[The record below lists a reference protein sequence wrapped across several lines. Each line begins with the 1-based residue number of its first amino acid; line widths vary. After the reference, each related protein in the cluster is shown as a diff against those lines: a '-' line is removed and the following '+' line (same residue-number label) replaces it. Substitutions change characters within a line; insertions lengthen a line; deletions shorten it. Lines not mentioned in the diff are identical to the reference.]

1 MFQNQSFIYFQIP
14 GIRWHCCSYQVQ
26 IVQVVCVI
34 KKNRKMISLEN
45 GNGEKRCGENIIYIF
60 LLYLLYRK
68 KETGGKKQKQTN
80 K

>member
-1 MFQNQSFIYFQIP
+1 
-14 GIRWHCCSYQVQ
+14 
-26 IVQVVCVI
+26 
-34 KKNRKMISLEN
+34 MISLEN